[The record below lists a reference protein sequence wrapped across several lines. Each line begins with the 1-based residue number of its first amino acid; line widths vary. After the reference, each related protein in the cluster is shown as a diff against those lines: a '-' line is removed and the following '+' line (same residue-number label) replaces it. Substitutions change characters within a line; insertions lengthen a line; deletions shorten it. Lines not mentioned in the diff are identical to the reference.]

1 MKNFYIISVDKIYSS
16 REPGLTCN
24 VNEYIKRPNKSTFWC
39 RIWVIDTLRQHEC
52 KDCQAAGR
60 AQVSSGRARAVSAAS
75 TRGGDVR
82 WPGRL
87 SLVADGEAGD
97 NNTTTLLLLLPTF
110 ILAAHTFYSGWNICI
125 GHRIPPPH
133 LSPCIVSLTAT
144 LSLSLSRLNLD
155 TEARPRRCGV
165 RRRGAGSSVMSAG
178 QSLTRSDAP
187 AADWDSKRYRQWHKI
202 SKICIFIFF
211 IISFVA
217 MSR

>member
-52 KDCQAAGR
+52 KDCQAAGPGTSI
-60 AQVSSGRARAVSAAS
+60 QQCLLPARGAVTCA
-75 TRGGDVR
+75 
-82 WPGRL
+82 GRL

-97 NNTTTLLLLLPTF
+97 NNTTTLLLLLPT
-110 ILAAHTFYSGWNICI
+110 LTLGLAHTCYSGWNICI

-187 AADWDSKRYRQWHKI
+187 AADWDLKRYRQWHKI

>member
-52 KDCQAAGR
+52 KDCQAAGPGTSI
-60 AQVSSGRARAVSAAS
+60 QQCLLPARGAVTCA
-75 TRGGDVR
+75 
-82 WPGRL
+82 GRL

-97 NNTTTLLLLLPTF
+97 NNTTTLLLLLPTLTLT
-110 ILAAHTFYSGWNICI
+110 LAAHTCYSGWNICI

-133 LSPCIVSLTAT
+133 LSLHCFTDCHIVTVIVKAEPGHGGTAAEVRSTETRRGVISNERRAVIDSLRCTGSRLRLET
-144 LSLSLSRLNLD
+144 LSTMTQN
-155 TEARPRRCGV
+155 
-165 RRRGAGSSVMSAG
+165 
-178 QSLTRSDAP
+178 
-187 AADWDSKRYRQWHKI
+187 I

>member
-24 VNEYIKRPNKSTFWC
+24 VNEYIKSPNKSTFWC

-52 KDCQAAGR
+52 KDCQAAGPGTSI
-60 AQVSSGRARAVSAAS
+60 QQCLLPARGAVTCA
-75 TRGGDVR
+75 
-82 WPGRL
+82 GRL

-97 NNTTTLLLLLPTF
+97 NNTTTLLLLLPT
-110 ILAAHTFYSGWNICI
+110 LTLGLAHTNATAGEIFASDIASRPLI
-125 GHRIPPPH
+125 
-133 LSPCIVSLTAT
+133 SPCIVSLTAT

-165 RRRGAGSSVMSAG
+165 RRRGAGSSAMSAG

>member
-52 KDCQAAGR
+52 KDCQAAGPGTSI
-60 AQVSSGRARAVSAAS
+60 QQCLLPARGAVTCA
-75 TRGGDVR
+75 
-82 WPGRL
+82 GRL

-125 GHRIPPPH
+125 GHRIPPP
-133 LSPCIVSLTAT
+133 SSLLALFHWLPHCHCHCQGWTWTRRHGRGVAEYGDGDAARGHQQWAPGSHWLAPMHRPQIET
-144 LSLSLSRLNLD
+144 RNVIDND
-155 TEARPRRCGV
+155 T
-165 RRRGAGSSVMSAG
+165 
-178 QSLTRSDAP
+178 
-187 AADWDSKRYRQWHKI
+187 KYI
-202 SKICIFIFF
+202 
-211 IISFVA
+211 
-217 MSR
+217 

>member
-60 AQVSSGRARAVSAAS
+60 AQVSSSVCCQHAGRWRALAAS
-75 TRGGDVR
+75 
-82 WPGRL
+82 
-87 SLVADGEAGD
+87 
-97 NNTTTLLLLLPTF
+97 LLLLMVKLGTTTQQHCCCCYQPSPSHYRTHSTAGEIF
-110 ILAAHTFYSGWNICI
+110 ASDIASRPLI
-125 GHRIPPPH
+125 
-133 LSPCIVSLTAT
+133 SPCIVSLTAT

-187 AADWDSKRYRQWHKI
+187 AADWDSKRYRQWHKKYLKYVSSYI
-202 SKICIFIFF
+202 SYN
-211 IISFVA
+211 
-217 MSR
+217 

>member
-52 KDCQAAGR
+52 KDCQAAGPGTSI
-60 AQVSSGRARAVSAAS
+60 QQCLLPARGAVTCA
-75 TRGGDVR
+75 
-82 WPGRL
+82 GRL

-97 NNTTTLLLLLPTF
+97 NNTTTLLLLLPTLTLT
-110 ILAAHTFYSGWNICI
+110 LAAHRMLQRVKYL
-125 GHRIPPPH
+125 HRTSHPAPLI
-133 LSPCIVSLTAT
+133 SPCIVSLTAT

-211 IISFVA
+211 I
-217 MSR
+217 

>member
-24 VNEYIKRPNKSTFWC
+24 VNEYIKSPNKSTFWC

-52 KDCQAAGR
+52 KDCQAAGPGTSI
-60 AQVSSGRARAVSAAS
+60 QQCLLPARGAVTCA
-75 TRGGDVR
+75 
-82 WPGRL
+82 GRL

-97 NNTTTLLLLLPTF
+97 NNTTTLLLLLPT
-110 ILAAHTFYSGWNICI
+110 LTLGLAHTCYSGWNICI

-187 AADWDSKRYRQWHKI
+187 AADWDLKRYRQWHKI
-202 SKICIFIFF
+202 SKICIFIF
-211 IISFVA
+211 S
-217 MSR
+217 